1 MCTLFKEIT
10 KDGKAMGIIEISLE
24 FGLSESDIISRLQK
38 KLDVSLQTAQEY
50 LAMYK
55 KQAG

>member
-55 KQAG
+55 K